1 MNVPRALRLPP
12 LVSLLLCLLL
22 IPGCRQREETSI
34 ALPSVKT
41 TYITP
46 DFNTVIL
53 LRLDRILH
61 SSLASQLKAR
71 AGEQYIEELLEQINL
86 EFNVQLQDA
95 NKFTMIATAFRDTQ
109 DYQADLA
116 NIVHY
121 NTPPD
126 VEQVNSLLIG
136 RNSKAMLGQ
145 QVYFRN
151 QRSRRS
157 STYWPDPQ
165 TVVRSTE
172 QYIKEIIPGDS
183 INRHLVQLVE
193 EAEAV
198 SDVLFACTSESVRP
212 AAMRSLKSA
221 PSSSIYHPLVPVLD
235 HLKSVVI
242 SIDLTDQRK
251 LRVKLEGHNGTSTA
265 KLAEES
271 KGMLEDLKR
280 LVEEKI
286 DAFQQAGSATSSL
299 PVFQILRESLDNV
312 SIDLEGNF
320 LFLTATMSAEQVSQL
335 VTTVGTDAARS
346 ADQRNLTL
354 AQSRLDQ
361 IGAAIFRFH
370 QVHGRLPVG
379 DQPPLQYRDGKP
391 LLSWRVHLLPFLREQ
406 KLYEQFHLDEPW
418 DSEHNL
424 KLVTKIP
431 HVYTSPRD
439 GSLQGKTVYLAPSGE
454 GTVFGAQQA
463 IGFADISDGLRQTVL
478 VVQAGSDQAVPW
490 TQPGDLVSLKANPSR
505 LLGSFGKRL
514 SVLFAD
520 GRVYHLDPKIDQQ
533 MLQVLFHYQ
542 DGQRIDRRQLR

>member
-22 IPGCRQREETSI
+22 IPGCHQKKTSSVD
-34 ALPSVKT
+34 LPVLKT

-46 DFNTVIL
+46 EFNTVIL
-53 LRLDRILH
+53 VRFDRILN

-136 RNSKAMLGQ
+136 KNSKAMLGQ

-172 QYIKEIIPGDS
+172 QHIKEIIPGDS

-198 SDVLFACTSESVRP
+198 SDVLVACTSESVRP
-212 AAMRSLKSA
+212 AAMRSLKAA
-221 PSSSIYHPLVPVLD
+221 PPSSIYYPLVPVLD

-251 LRVKLEGHNGTSTA
+251 LHVKLEGHNGTSTA
-265 KLAEES
+265 FLAEKS
-271 KGMLEDLKR
+271 KGMLENLKQ
-280 LVEEKI
+280 LVEKKI
-286 DAFQQAGSATSSL
+286 NAFQQADSAISPL

-320 LFLTATMSAEQVSQL
+320 LLLTATMSAEQVSQL
-335 VTTVGTDAARS
+335 VTTVGNDVARS
-346 ADQRNLTL
+346 ADRRNLTL

-406 KLYEQFHLDEPW
+406 KLYEQFHLNEPW

-431 HVYTSPRD
+431 HVYASPHD
-439 GSLQGKTVYLAPSGE
+439 GGLQGKTVYLAPSGE

-490 TQPGDLVSLKANPSR
+490 TQPGDLVSLEANPSQ
-505 LLGSFGKRL
+505 LLGNFGKRL

-520 GRVYHLDPKIDQQ
+520 GRVYHLDPRIDQRT
-533 MLQVLFHYQ
+533 LQILFHYK
-542 DGQRIDRRQLR
+542 DGQRLDRRQLR